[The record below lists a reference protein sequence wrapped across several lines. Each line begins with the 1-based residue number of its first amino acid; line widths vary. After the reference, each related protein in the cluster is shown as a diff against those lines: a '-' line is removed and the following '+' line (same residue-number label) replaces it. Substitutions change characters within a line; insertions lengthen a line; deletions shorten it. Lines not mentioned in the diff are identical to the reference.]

1 MRAFFAAISLAAL
14 VIVSGSSARPALVG
28 PSVLVSR
35 LPAVRT
41 SPGRFTGLYQ
51 VTPLGKVQTL
61 LAGDVAPVSVAAT
74 GAAVGYPNDPHQGRL
89 LLAVGRNRAVLP
101 HSESGG
107 WCAAMSPDGSLV
119 AWVTGTSSYV
129 RPSRHLLYTRVEGT
143 LWVAETAH
151 LDRAQAVE
159 DGAFTL
165 SECPLWSPSGNKLAY
180 FVQQA
185 VPAWALSVYDHGAVH
200 LVATVQT
207 PVPSAHDRS
216 FAWSRDGRLAYM
228 GRRDLFVGTRQVG
241 RQILNRVSPRGTSEY
256 NRAIAVSPSGRLV
269 AASFGFRTGIFR
281 LDGSVARVAF
291 GHLRDWSGNTSVLTN
306 GLSGLTPTL
315 FRVPIRGRVVPLASH
330 FKTPVVSDPSG
341 GWFAYEPAAMKKLVF
356 RRSDGTLLRTVRLW
370 FIPSVI
376 AAAGKGGRVNYPHG
390 SY

>member
-1 MRAFFAAISLAAL
+1 VRGLFAAISLAAL
-14 VIVSGSSARPALVG
+14 VIVSGSSARALVG

-35 LPAVRT
+35 LPASRT
-41 SPGRFTGLYQ
+41 SPGRFIGLFR
-51 VTPLGKVQTL
+51 VTPQGKVQKL
-61 LAGDVAPVSVAAT
+61 LAGDVAPVSLAAT
-74 GAAVGYPNDPHQGRL
+74 GAAVGYPADPHQNRL
-89 LLAVGRNRAVLP
+89 LLAVGGNRAVLP

-119 AWVTGTSSYV
+119 AWVNGMSTYV
-129 RPSRHLLYTRVEGT
+129 RPNRHLLYTRVEGT

-165 SECPLWSPSGNKLAY
+165 SECPLWSPNGNKLAY

-185 VPAWALSVYDHGAVH
+185 VPAWALSIYDHGAVH
-200 LVATVQT
+200 LIATVQT

-228 GRRDLFVGTRQVG
+228 RRRDIFVGTRRVG
-241 RQILNRVSPRGTSEY
+241 WQILNRLSPRATSEY
-256 NRAIAVSPSGRLV
+256 NRAIAVSPNGRLI

-281 LDGSVARVAF
+281 LNGGVARVTF
-291 GHLRDWSGNTSVLTN
+291 GHLRDWSGNAGVLTN

-315 FRVPIRGRVVPLASH
+315 FRVPVRGRVVPLATH
-330 FKTPVVSDPSG
+330 FKTPVVADPG
-341 GWFAYEPAAMKKLVF
+341 GAWFAYEPAAKKELVF
-356 RRSDGTLLRTVRLW
+356 RRSDGTLLRTVRLG